1 MRPTRFWMKPAAQ
14 LATVPVDRGEV
25 TLTVVESGSLE
36 SADTAPAKCQVEALT
51 GAIGGQPQGANGQ
64 AGGRVATTPTAPA
77 TSTAATPSASS
88 TSAAAAPTT
97 VKNPA
102 GGTGAAAAGAAG
114 KATVR
119 GGSAAP
125 GGMAAAGAAQA
136 VGLQVPVIASFTYV
150 VEPHVPLRPAVKA
163 NVVQPKVQPQQAGGR
178 GGGGSSN
185 QPTERPGSTR
195 ILSILPEGTR
205 VQTGDIV
212 CELDSAAFR
221 DELLA
226 QIIRY
231 DQAKAWVDQARST
244 LKVSQITLEEYRN
257 GVLEKD
263 RLALKGYIR
272 MCENQRAQAKE
283 RLYYSKDLFAK
294 KLMTPQQFNADLFAL
309 EQCDLAMFQ
318 ARGMQDRLEKYTAP
332 RLIKNLEAK
341 IDAVQAD
348 LLAQE
353 SAFLLEKERRE
364 KLERNIEHCT
374 MRASRD
380 GIVVYAKP
388 ANAWGRVEAQI
399 IEGATVRDGQAIFT
413 LPDPGRMRVRAKI
426 NESKV
431 ALVESG
437 QTTRII
443 VDAFPDRPLQG
454 EVAEVTPIPSAAAG
468 PISDV
473 KIYYAMVDI
482 DGGFD
487 GLRTGLSAEVSF
499 LVDSRRDVVRVPLRT
514 VRWFDGVPHVALTR
528 SKGGYAWHPL
538 KLGLSDEHHAEVL
551 SGLNPGDRVVADPEV
566 LTPPKPRRDQEFARI
581 GADLDG

>member
-1 MRPTRFWMKPAAQ
+1 VAIG
-14 LATVPVDRGEV
+14 RGDV
-25 TLTVVESGSLE
+25 VLTVVESGNLE

-51 GAIGGQPQGANGQ
+51 GAVGGQPSM
-64 AGGRVATTPTAPA
+64 AGGRQATTKAAPA
-77 TSTAATPSASS
+77 TASASA
-88 TSAAAAPTT
+88 SAAAAPAA
-97 VKNPA
+97 VKQA
-102 GGTGAAAAGAAG
+102 ATGTAAAPGAAGAAGAAG
-114 KATVR
+114 KAA
-119 GGSAAP
+119 AAP
-125 GGMAAAGAAQA
+125 AASTAQA
-136 VGLQVPVIASFTYV
+136 VGLQVPVIASFTYTV
-150 VEPHVPLRPAVKA
+150 PPHTPLRPAIKA
-163 NVVQPKVQPQQAGGR
+163 NTVAQLKTQLQP
-178 GGGGSSN
+178 GGGGN

-244 LKVSQITLEEYRN
+244 LKVSQITLEEYRK
-257 GVLEKD
+257 GTLEKD
-263 RLALKGYIR
+263 RLALEGYIR
-272 MCENQRAQAKE
+272 MCENQREQAKQ
-283 RLYYSKDLFAK
+283 RLSYSKDLFAK

-309 EQCDLAMFQ
+309 ERYDLAMSQ
-318 ARGMQDRLEKYTAP
+318 ARGMQNRLENYTAP

-353 SAFLLEKERRE
+353 AAFQLEKERKE

-374 MRASRD
+374 MRASRN

-399 IEGATVRDGQAIFT
+399 MEGVTVRDGQAIFN
-413 LPDPGRMRVRAKI
+413 LPDPSRMRVRAKI

-431 ALVESG
+431 ALIESG
-437 QTTRII
+437 QATRIVI
-443 VDAFPDRPLQG
+443 DAFPDQPLRG

-499 LVDSRRDVVRVPLRT
+499 QIDARRDVVRVPLRT
-514 VRWFDGVPHVALTR
+514 VRWFNDVPHVALTR
-528 SKGGYAWHPL
+528 PHGGYTWRSL
-538 KLGLSDEHHAEVL
+538 KLGLSDEHYAEVL
-551 SGLNPGDRVVADPEV
+551 SGLTPGDRVVANPET
-566 LTPPKPRRDQEFARI
+566 LTPPKPRQDQEFATT
-581 GADLDG
+581 DVELDG